1 MSMKKSSF
9 KKTPDKSLK
18 NSATKSSLHQNTSA
32 SQISSNLYFCHFKNA
47 MYMGGIKAFQRNGR
61 GILLHDNGTNLIS
74 SYYNDLLHGHNI
86 CFTNSCFLSADYNK
100 NKLIEGVYRTDGFLL
115 VMFYNNEGQLDG
127 KITLLNFVTRNILY
141 CTFKKGAM
149 VDKT

>member
-1 MSMKKSSF
+1 MSMKRSPF

-18 NSATKSSLHQNTSA
+18 SSATKQSTIHSTSA

-61 GILLHDNGTNLIS
+61 GLLLHDNGTNLIS

-86 CFTNSCFLSADYNK
+86 FLTNSCFLSA
-100 NKLIEGVYRTDGFLL
+100 
-115 VMFYNNEGQLDG
+115 
-127 KITLLNFVTRNILY
+127 
-141 CTFKKGAM
+141 
-149 VDKT
+149 

>member
-47 MYMGGIKAFQRNGR
+47 MYMGGIKAFQKNGR
-61 GILLHDNGTNLIS
+61 GIMLHDNGTNAIS

-86 CFTNSCFLSADYNK
+86 LFKNSCFLSA
-100 NKLIEGVYRTDGFLL
+100 
-115 VMFYNNEGQLDG
+115 
-127 KITLLNFVTRNILY
+127 
-141 CTFKKGAM
+141 
-149 VDKT
+149 